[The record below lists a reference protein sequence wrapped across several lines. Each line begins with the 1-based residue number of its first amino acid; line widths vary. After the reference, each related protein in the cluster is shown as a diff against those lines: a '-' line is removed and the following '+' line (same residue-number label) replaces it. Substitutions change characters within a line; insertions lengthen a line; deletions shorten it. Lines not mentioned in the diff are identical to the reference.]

1 MTLIA
6 NLKSSRFDPAD
17 MLVSGLLSDL
27 KIMNE
32 QVSRCRFHEMALE
45 SVTEEMLTTDEAEFV
60 KKNFDIVSGELVAR
74 DSKIFKITNQDQT
87 TNPLNLD
94 SRIDDIFI
102 TLTPNSKKVLQV
114 AVLELIKELTDS
126 I

>member
-1 MTLIA
+1 
-6 NLKSSRFDPAD
+6 